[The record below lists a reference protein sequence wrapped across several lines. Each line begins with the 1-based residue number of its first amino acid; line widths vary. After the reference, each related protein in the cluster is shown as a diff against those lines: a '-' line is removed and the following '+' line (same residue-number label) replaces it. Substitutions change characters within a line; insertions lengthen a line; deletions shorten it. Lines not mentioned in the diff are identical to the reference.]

1 MYRIYTRTGDKGT
14 TALFGG
20 SRIEKDDIRVEA
32 YGSVDTLVSLLGVC
46 YAASDNPALR
56 LPLHRI
62 QEELLVVGAALAC
75 DARGLTR
82 LNRLIED
89 ADIARLEGEI
99 DRHMALTGP
108 LKAFVI
114 PGKNLPSAH
123 LHVAR
128 TQTRHIERTLV
139 AMDRQMPLRPALK
152 SYINRL
158 SDALFAMARV
168 AESEAETAV
177 NPEADA

>member
-56 LPLHRI
+56 LTLHRI
-62 QEELLVVGAALAC
+62 QEELFVVGAELAC

-128 TQTRHIERTLV
+128 PQTRHIERTLV

>member
-20 SRIEKDDIRVEA
+20 SRINKDDIRVEA
-32 YGSVDTLVSLLGVC
+32 YGSVDTLISLLGVC
-46 YAASDNPALR
+46 HAASDDPDLR
-56 LPLHRI
+56 AGLHRI
-62 QEELLVVGAALAC
+62 QEELFVVGAELAC
-75 DARGLTR
+75 DERGITR
-82 LNRLIED
+82 LSRVIDQADINRLEQ
-89 ADIARLEGEI
+89 EI
-99 DRHMALTGP
+99 DRNMTATGP

-114 PGKNLPSAH
+114 PGKNLASAY

-128 TQTRHIERTLV
+128 TQARQLERILV
-139 AMDRQMPLRPALK
+139 AMDRTVSLRESLK

-168 AESEAETAV
+168 AECQPEENL
-177 NPEADA
+177 NPDVDA

>member
-46 YAASDNPALR
+46 YAASDNPPLR
-56 LPLHRI
+56 LTLHRI
-62 QEELLVVGAALAC
+62 QEELFVVGAELAC

-82 LNRLIED
+82 LNRLIDD

-177 NPEADA
+177 NPEVDA

>member
-56 LPLHRI
+56 LTLHRI
-62 QEELLVVGAALAC
+62 QEELFVVGAELAC

-177 NPEADA
+177 NPEVDA

>member
-56 LPLHRI
+56 LTLHRI
-62 QEELLVVGAALAC
+62 QEELFVVGAELAC